1 MGVINNLKH
10 AFNAIAG
17 NKDPTVVIGRGS
29 TRRMDR
35 VRTISGKDKTIV
47 SAVCTRI
54 ATDVSSRKFMHV
66 QLDENDRYEK
76 TLTTPLNN
84 ALTFEANMDQSG
96 RELIFDAVYSMLDE
110 GVIGLLPTSTD
121 LDPRYSNSYSVYDI
135 RVCKILEF
143 YANAVKVRFWDD
155 VTGEMKERTVPKKCV
170 SIIENPFSTV
180 MNEPNSTGQ
189 RLARK
194 LAILD
199 AIDEQSGSGRL
210 DLIIQLPYSLK
221 NPLKKEQAETRRK
234 DIEMQL
240 TGSKLGIAY
249 ADATEKITQLNRPIE
264 NNLMKQVE
272 YLTNLY
278 MSQLGITQGV
288 LDGTATPSTMQN
300 YQNRVIKVISSTIE
314 NAINRTFVSKTSR
327 TQKKVV
333 RSFFDIFELIP
344 IEQML
349 NMSGALTASGI
360 LEAADIRDMM
370 GKKAIVQTVS
380 DTQPDENMTY
390 DEQTPYEYTDE
401 EEYNV

>member
-84 ALTFEANMDQSG
+84 ALTFEANIDQSG

-110 GVIGLLPTSTD
+110 GVVGLLPTSTD

-155 VTGEMKERTVPKKCV
+155 VTGEMKERTVPKKCIA
-170 SIIENPFSTV
+170 IIENPFSTV

-314 NAINRTFVSKTSR
+314 NAINRTFISKTSR

-370 GKKAIVQTVS
+370 GKKAIAQTVS
-380 DTQPDENMTY
+380 DIQPDENMTY
-390 DEQTPYEYTDE
+390 DEQTPYEYTEE
-401 EEYNV
+401 EEYNA

>member
-10 AFNAIAG
+10 AFNSIAG
-17 NKDPTVVIGRGS
+17 NKDPTVVIGSGS
-29 TRRMDR
+29 QRRQDR
-35 VRTISGKDKTIV
+35 FRSISGRDKTIV

-54 ATDVSSRKFMHV
+54 ATDVSSRKFLHV
-66 QLDENDRYEK
+66 QLDENDRYES
-76 TLTTPLNN
+76 TLNTSLNN

-96 RELIFDAVYSMLDE
+96 RELIFDIVYSMLDE
-110 GVIGLLPTSTD
+110 GVVGILPTSTD
-121 LDPRYSNSYSVYDI
+121 LDPRITKSYNVYDL
-135 RVCKILEF
+135 RVCKILEW

-155 VTGEMKERTVPKKCV
+155 EIGKMSEKIVPKKCV
-170 SIIENPFSTV
+170 AIVENPFSTV

-210 DLIIQLPYSLK
+210 DLIIQLPYSLR
-221 NPLKKEQAETRRK
+221 NPLKKDQADVRRK
-234 DIEMQL
+234 EIEMQL

-300 YQNRVIKVISSTIE
+300 YQNRIIKVISNTIE
-314 NAINRTFVSKTSR
+314 NAINRTFISKTAR
-327 TQKKVV
+327 TQKKIV

-349 NMSGALTASGI
+349 NMSGTLTASGI

-370 GKKAIVQTVS
+370 GKKALEPQV
-380 DTQPDENMTY
+380 E
-390 DEQTPYEYTDE
+390 ETPYEELPYEETPEEYISE
-401 EEYNV
+401 EEQNA

>member
-84 ALTFEANMDQSG
+84 ALTFEANIDQSG

-155 VTGEMKERTVPKKCV
+155 VTGEMKEQTVPKKCV
-170 SIIENPFSTV
+170 AIIENPFSTV

-300 YQNRVIKVISSTIE
+300 YQNRVVKVISSAIE

-370 GKKAIVQTVS
+370 GKKSISQTV
-380 DTQPDENMTY
+380 DETQSDENIAY
-390 DEQTPYEYTDE
+390 DEQTPYEYTEE
-401 EEYNV
+401 EEYNA

>member
-110 GVIGLLPTSTD
+110 GVVGLLPTSTD

-401 EEYNV
+401 EEYNA

>member
-84 ALTFEANMDQSG
+84 ALTFEANIDQSG

-155 VTGEMKERTVPKKCV
+155 VTGEMKERTVPKKCIA
-170 SIIENPFSTV
+170 IIENPFSTV

-221 NPLKKEQAETRRK
+221 NPLKKELAETRRK

-370 GKKAIVQTVS
+370 GKKSITQPVS

-401 EEYNV
+401 EEYNA

>member
-110 GVIGLLPTSTD
+110 GVVGLLPTSTD

-390 DEQTPYEYTDE
+390 DEQTPYEYTEE
-401 EEYNV
+401 EEYNA

>member
-10 AFNAIAG
+10 AFNSIAG
-17 NKDPTVVIGRGS
+17 NKDPTVVIGSGS
-29 TRRMDR
+29 QRRQDR
-35 VRTISGKDKTIV
+35 FRSISGRDKTIV

-54 ATDVSSRKFMHV
+54 ATDVSSRKFLHV
-66 QLDENDRYEK
+66 QLDENDRYES
-76 TLTTPLNN
+76 TLNTSLNN

-96 RELIFDAVYSMLDE
+96 RELIFDIVYSMLDE
-110 GVIGLLPTSTD
+110 GVIGILPTSTD
-121 LDPRYSNSYSVYDI
+121 LDPRITKSYNVYDL
-135 RVCKILEF
+135 RVCKILEW

-155 VTGEMKERTVPKKCV
+155 EIGKMSEKIVPKKCV
-170 SIIENPFSTV
+170 AIVENPFSTV

-210 DLIIQLPYSLK
+210 DLIIQLPYSLR
-221 NPLKKEQAETRRK
+221 NPLKKEQADVRRK

-240 TGSKLGIAY
+240 TGSTLGIAY
-249 ADATEKITQLNRPIE
+249 TDATEKITQLNRPIE

-300 YQNRVIKVISSTIE
+300 YQNRIIKVISNTIE
-314 NAINRTFVSKTSR
+314 NAINRTFISKTAR
-327 TQKKVV
+327 TQKKIV

-370 GKKAIVQTVS
+370 GKKVLEPQVEE
-380 DTQPDENMTY
+380 TQYE
-390 DEQTPYEYTDE
+390 ELPYEETPEDYISE
-401 EEYNV
+401 EEQNA

>member
-1 MGVINNLKH
+1 MGIINNLKH

-35 VRTISGKDKTIV
+35 VRTVSGKDKTIV

-84 ALTFEANMDQSG
+84 ALTFEANVDQSG

-110 GVIGLLPTSTD
+110 GVVGLLPTSTD

-155 VTGEMKERTVPKKCV
+155 TTGEMKERTIPKKCV

-380 DTQPDENMTY
+380 DTQLDENMAY

>member
-110 GVIGLLPTSTD
+110 GVVGLLPTSTD

-380 DTQPDENMTY
+380 DIQPDENMTY
-390 DEQTPYEYTDE
+390 DEQTPYEYTEE
-401 EEYNV
+401 EEYNA

>member
-110 GVIGLLPTSTD
+110 GVVGLLPTSTD

-370 GKKAIVQTVS
+370 GKKAIVQTAS

-390 DEQTPYEYTDE
+390 EEQTPYEYTDE